1 MGRKPRNPSYTSDEK
16 QFKERKGE
24 RDGRAAREP
33 DGIRSRAA
41 RGSTEAPVAGQER

>member
-1 MGRKPRNPSYTSDEK
+1 MGRKPRNPSYTSDGK

-24 RDGRAAREP
+24 WDRCVAREL

-41 RGSTEAPVAGQER
+41 RGSTGAPAAGQER